1 MSAQDSSSKRIISE
15 PLGQGITVN
24 FEVERVIVEGQTEFQ
39 EYIVAD
45 TRGYGRVLFLHHLI
59 QSSEADECLYHEPLI
74 HPAVIVH
81 GGPKR
86 VLVAG
91 AGEGSTMRELLKY
104 PSIEQIVCI
113 DLDGE
118 IIEVVREHMQAWHE
132 GSFDD
137 PRVELRIEDAQK
149 TLRES
154 KDGEW
159 DMIVLDISD
168 PVEEGPSVDLFTV
181 RFYREVARA
190 LANDGIIAMQCGEL
204 DPVDMRICQTVRTTL
219 LEVFPWVE
227 FMQTY
232 VPSFHSLWGLALV
245 AKQPKELFPADLDER
260 IARIRG
266 PLKVYDAATHRALLN
281 LPKFMREQLE
291 QPGKVIT
298 GEDRERLITYDV
310 LESGI
315 LGGEG

>member
-1 MSAQDSSSKRIISE
+1 MSAQDNSKRTISE
-15 PLGQGITVN
+15 PLGQGVTVN
-24 FEVERVIVEGQTEFQ
+24 FEIERVIVEGETTFQ

-45 TRGYGRVLFLHHLI
+45 TRAYGRVLFLHHLI
-59 QSSEADECLYHEPLI
+59 QSAEIDECLYHEPLI
-74 HPAVIVH
+74 HPGAIVH
-81 GGPKR
+81 GALKR

-91 AGEGSTMRELLKY
+91 AGEGATMRELLKY
-104 PSIEQIVCI
+104 PSIEKIVCV

-118 IIEVVREHMQAWHE
+118 IIDVVREHLRPWHE

-137 PRVELRIEDAQK
+137 PRVEVRIEDAQK
-149 TLRES
+149 TIRES

-190 LANDGIIAMQCGEL
+190 LADDGIITMQCGEL
-204 DPVDMRICQTVRTTL
+204 DPADMRICQTVRTTL

-232 VPSFHSLWGLALV
+232 VPSFHSLWGLAMV
-245 AKQPKELFPADLDER
+245 AKQPKELVPADLEQR
-260 IARIRG
+260 VAGIEG
-266 PLKVYDAATHRALLN
+266 PLKVYDANTHRALLN

-291 QPGKVIT
+291 RPGKVMT
-298 GEDRERLITYDV
+298 GEGSERLITYDV
-310 LESGI
+310 RKSGI
-315 LGGEG
+315 LGNEG